1 MDTLCH
7 STDIIDLNE
16 MRFFILFL
24 TFSSELKGKAL
35 ECFLSNLS
43 VLRILLIERQ
53 SNIFANI
60 QFNHNSCWALP
71 LATVLS

>member
-7 STDIIDLNE
+7 STGIIDLNE
-16 MRFFILFL
+16 MSFFLFL

-35 ECFLSNLS
+35 ECFHSNLR
-43 VLRILLIERQ
+43 VLRILLTERHP
-53 SNIFANI
+53 NIFANI
-60 QFNHNSCWALP
+60 HFNHNSFWALP